1 MILLAGGS
9 GTLGRF
15 LIPMLSKHEP
25 VTVLTRSPDRT
36 ADRTS
41 DNVEVAIGNVS
52 DPESLTS
59 ALPRID
65 VVISAITGFAEKPP
79 LGPAAVD
86 RDGNRN
92 LIRAAVRA
100 GVKHFVLLSI
110 LGVSPEHPME
120 LFRMKWEAEEEL
132 RRSEISWSVVRPT
145 AYMETWVG
153 ILAAPLLNDRP
164 AMVFGRGTNPINF
177 ISAADVAHA
186 VDSASV
192 ERREGGI
199 AEIGGPDDLGLKDL
213 VETFRSVTGKQGST
227 RRIPRPMLR
236 LMSVAARPFHAVLAR
251 QAGAALVMDTR
262 DMTLAGS
269 LTTSRA
275 IAPSTSLTEMLK
287 RDYAG

>member
-1 MILLAGGS
+1 
-9 GTLGRF
+9 
-15 LIPMLSKHEP
+15 
-25 VTVLTRSPDRT
+25 
-36 ADRTS
+36 
-41 DNVEVAIGNVS
+41 
-52 DPESLTS
+52 
-59 ALPRID
+59 
-65 VVISAITGFAEKPP
+65 
-79 LGPAAVD
+79 
-86 RDGNRN
+86 
-92 LIRAAVRA
+92 
-100 GVKHFVLLSI
+100 
-110 LGVSPEHPME
+110 
-120 LFRMKWEAEEEL
+120 
-132 RRSEISWSVVRPT
+132 
-145 AYMETWVG
+145 METWVG

-199 AEIGGPDDLGLKDL
+199 AEIGGPDDLGMKDL

-236 LMSVAARPFHAVLAR
+236 LMSVAARPFNAVLAR